1 MNSSLARSFS
11 KQPNY
16 FVSLPY
22 HLPMSPDSPPAP
34 DAARHDAWRQT
45 HLGRL
50 MGHALRRF
58 DARVLQLMA
67 RNVEVPL
74 ALSNLAARDQ
84 VSAAHVH
91 ITRHL
96 SLHGDRLG
104 DLAGRAGMTKQAM
117 GALVDQCEA
126 WGLVER
132 HPDPHDARARSVQ
145 FTPSGQ
151 AWLRAFQGA
160 VAQAEAEFRAEVGD
174 EVAAVVAI
182 GLEAYAGGGNT
193 A

>member
-1 MNSSLARSFS
+1 MADFSPSLAP
-11 KQPNY
+11 QP
-16 FVSLPY
+16 
-22 HLPMSPDSPPAP
+22 PDSP
-34 DAARHDAWRQT
+34 AAMSDERWRQT

-84 VSAAHVH
+84 VTAAHVH

-96 SLHGDRLG
+96 ALQGDRLT
-104 DLAGRAGMTKQAM
+104 DLAQRAGMTKQAM
-117 GALVDQCEA
+117 AHLVDQCEA
-126 WGLVER
+126 WGLVTREA
-132 HPDPHDARARSVQ
+132 DALDARARRVR
-145 FTPSGQ
+145 FTPTGL
-151 AWLRAFQGA
+151 AWLQAFRDA

-174 EVAAVVAI
+174 EVATVVAI
-182 GLEAYAGGGNT
+182 GLEAYAGSAGG
-193 A
+193 